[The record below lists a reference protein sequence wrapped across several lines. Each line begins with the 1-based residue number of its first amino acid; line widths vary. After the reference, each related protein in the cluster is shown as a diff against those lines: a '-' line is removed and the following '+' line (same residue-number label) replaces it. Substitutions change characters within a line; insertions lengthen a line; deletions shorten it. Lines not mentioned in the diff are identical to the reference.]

1 MITRCNYD
9 VIFVSV
15 EEFGMDYLPKHFKYS
30 ALNFNPDLNSFL
42 LSSGIEIIRNYECE

>member
-9 VIFVSV
+9 VIFVYV
-15 EEFGMDYLPKHFKYS
+15 EEVGMDYLPKHFKYS
-30 ALNFNPDLNSFL
+30 ALNLNPNLNSFL